1 MNKIKKIQT
10 SLLFKLLLVI
20 TLVVLATPTA
30 VFAAPSSVGLGTA
43 SSFGVLAGSTV
54 TNTGGTTISGSAG
67 SDIGIHPGD
76 DPTIATFPGQT
87 DVTLGGTV
95 HLFDAVAEQAKV
107 DLKVAYNDAAGR
119 SSDETI
125 SGDLGGRTLA
135 PGVYTSES
143 SISIT
148 GTLTL
153 DAAGD
158 ADAVFILQAGST
170 LTTISDS
177 KVVLINGAKS
187 CNVFWAVGSSATL
200 GTGSSFVGHILA
212 MESITATTGT
222 EVYGQLL
229 ALDGAV
235 TLDTVVI
242 TNDVC
247 TAGEQQDS
255 GSDIEELPNTGS
267 NSGLINLGGLALL
280 GLGIYITR
288 KFK

>member
-20 TLVVLATPTA
+20 TLVVLAMPTA

-76 DPTIATFPGQT
+76 DLTIATFPGQT

-95 HLFDAVAEQAKV
+95 HLFDAVAEQAKI
-107 DLKVAYNDAAGR
+107 DLKTAYNYAAGR
-119 SSDETI
+119 SSDKTI

-143 SISIT
+143 SIGLT

-222 EVYGQLL
+222 EVFGQLL
-229 ALDGAV
+229 AMDGAV

-242 TNDVC
+242 TNDAC

-267 NSGLINLGGLALL
+267 NSGLINLSGLALL